1 MDTFLIDED
10 IRYWDN
16 FDLLNKLKF
25 ANLQIL
31 QYLFVNFKDTQMGD
45 LILKISR
52 PGVFDIRCLS
62 WNTATIVFVKN
73 ATWVEDDI
81 NN

>member
-31 QYLFVNFKDTQMGD
+31 QYLFVNFEDTQMAD
-45 LILKISR
+45 LILKIQAFSILD
-52 PGVFDIRCLS
+52 V
-62 WNTATIVFVKN
+62 
-73 ATWVEDDI
+73 
-81 NN
+81 